1 MNDTSSRELLSQNT
15 TVETAPLQQE
25 TILFH
30 PRLNRF
36 CVLNR
41 TSSFIWERL
50 RSPMSPE
57 QIADELSATF
67 NGVTPA
73 EALKDVTQAL
83 STLKELDLVVVHNS
97 KGLA

>member
-1 MNDTSSRELLSQNT
+1 MNDTSLKQPLRQNAA
-15 TVETAPLQQE
+15 VEAAPLQQE

-30 PRLNRF
+30 PGLNRF

-50 RSPMSPE
+50 RSPTSPE
-57 QIADELSATF
+57 QIADELSAAF

-73 EALKDVTQAL
+73 EALNDVTKAL
-83 STLKELDLVVVHNS
+83 NTLKELDLVVVHNS
-97 KGLA
+97 EG

>member
-1 MNDTSSRELLSQNT
+1 MNDTAMNQLLRQNT
-15 TVETAPLQQE
+15 AVETAPLQQE

-50 RSPMSPE
+50 RSPISPE

-97 KGLA
+97 EGLA